1 MSHLHA
7 TDLVQKTEENHSFI
21 KATQFPLQEYQ
32 LISLV
37 KYEHVHVCVCVCLYS
52 SVLKISLTFLLQSPI
67 TPTLAVRYLYT
78 R

>member
-7 TDLVQKTEENHSFI
+7 ADLVQKTEENYSFI

-37 KYEHVHVCVCVCLYS
+37 KYEHVYVCVCAC
-52 SVLKISLTFLLQSPI
+52 I
-67 TPTLAVRYLYT
+67 AVFWKYL
-78 R
+78 